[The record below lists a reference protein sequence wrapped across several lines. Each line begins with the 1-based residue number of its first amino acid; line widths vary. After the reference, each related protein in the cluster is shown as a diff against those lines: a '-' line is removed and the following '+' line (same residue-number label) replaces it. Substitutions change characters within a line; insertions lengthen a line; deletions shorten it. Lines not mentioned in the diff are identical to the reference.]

1 MIVFDKLFE
10 ILKKR
15 GISQYKLITKYNI
28 SRNQIYRLRHNESVS
43 CHTLNRIL
51 NILQDCTLDDIATF
65 VKDEEWIFN
74 LFFFIKSFCRI
85 CFVFCFTLHIFLR
98 KINIY
103 FKQIWF
109 SIDSYMFLPYFFHH
123 FIYIKIFYIYNHIY
137 FWPCIITILFFD
149 TPSNLKLSKGFFPIV
164 FV

>member
-65 VKDEEWIFN
+65 VKDEE
-74 LFFFIKSFCRI
+74 
-85 CFVFCFTLHIFLR
+85 
-98 KINIY
+98 
-103 FKQIWF
+103 
-109 SIDSYMFLPYFFHH
+109 
-123 FIYIKIFYIYNHIY
+123 
-137 FWPCIITILFFD
+137 
-149 TPSNLKLSKGFFPIV
+149 
-164 FV
+164 